1 MDGGSGIS
9 GVYFELEQRNG
20 ESSHYGRCGSAMGKE
35 DDRSVLEEVMTA
47 AEAAEK
53 WGLNARTIQQSCTGY
68 KGAPPRFNEK
78 EARKAGRIWLVTRA
92 GMERLYGP
100 LEP

>member
-47 AEAAEK
+47 AEAAEN
-53 WGLNARTIQQSCTGY
+53 GDL
-68 KGAPPRFNEK
+68 
-78 EARKAGRIWLVTRA
+78 
-92 GMERLYGP
+92 M
-100 LEP
+100 LEPFSSLARGIKEHRPDSTKRRHEKPDVSGW